1 MGCKYKYDGVEM
13 DSYQDAID
21 LAIRKGE
28 SESDVIFYS
37 GQVENEQ
44 EKQIIAII
52 KKIEE
57 ESRKNKDAHA
67 IVTQLVKE
75 ISEDTNNFN
84 ENPTVKSEFQ
94 REFGI
99 KFHKCLELA
108 VQIKLKTN
116 NDVKE
121 LNEAKKDLVNYI
133 LNFKDTNKLFKE
145 LSEEEKH
152 AFINEV
158 SLLKYFNSETDITK
172 VIDNTINKVI
182 DENLMKNSIYPFPEL
197 QLKTNNLSAK
207 FFEKFPDK
215 KALKGVIDLLTLE
228 RINGKLTLLITDYK
242 TKITQG
248 GSAKERKE
256 TLQLELYKAL
266 LDSHASEHGARMTA
280 MDKATDNAGELL
292 RSLRL
297 AYNQARQASITNEIL
312 EIVSGANALSAS

>member
-1 MGCKYKYDGVEM
+1 MGCKYIYEGVER

-21 LAIRKGE
+21 LAIINGN

-75 ISEDTNNFN
+75 ISEDTSNFN
-84 ENPTVKSEFQ
+84 ENPNIKSEFQ

-116 NDVKE
+116 NNVKE

-145 LSEEEKH
+145 
-152 AFINEV
+152 
-158 SLLKYFNSETDITK
+158 SL
-172 VIDNTINKVI
+172 
-182 DENLMKNSIYPFPEL
+182 
-197 QLKTNNLSAK
+197 
-207 FFEKFPDK
+207 
-215 KALKGVIDLLTLE
+215 
-228 RINGKLTLLITDYK
+228 
-242 TKITQG
+242 
-248 GSAKERKE
+248 
-256 TLQLELYKAL
+256 
-266 LDSHASEHGARMTA
+266 
-280 MDKATDNAGELL
+280 
-292 RSLRL
+292 
-297 AYNQARQASITNEIL
+297 
-312 EIVSGANALSAS
+312 